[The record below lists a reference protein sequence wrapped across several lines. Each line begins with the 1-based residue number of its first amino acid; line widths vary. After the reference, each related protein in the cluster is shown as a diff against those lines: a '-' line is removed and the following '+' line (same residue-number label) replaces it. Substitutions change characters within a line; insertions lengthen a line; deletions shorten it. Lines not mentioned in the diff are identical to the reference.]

1 MIDLQLSV
9 SSSTGTRHGDGESSP
24 RATVRLF
31 RKRRKNKVRD
41 EWGNCIGECADNCCA
56 KPLLFEKKNNVFLS
70 VSFPSSLFGNFKE
83 LEIIYVP
90 HASLKVA
97 CSSLSCSFEMRKV

>member
-1 MIDLQLSV
+1 MSALIQEKKKQILRGIILPGSMIDLQLSV

-70 VSFPSSLFGNFKE
+70 VSFPSSF
-83 LEIIYVP
+83 IW
-90 HASLKVA
+90 
-97 CSSLSCSFEMRKV
+97 